1 MNIFTTNLIFITF
14 QQFNI
19 FLNYHHTSNINV
31 IKYKYLY
38 IILLCVFVLWLLKI
52 LWVYILWWCYST
64 HKQQNI
70 FIIFIILI
78 ISLHHQTE
86 FTLNYSDVIWTSI
99 IIDIRYNIS
108 WIQQYPSLSF
118 IKTSSFSTILMNI
131 FIFCFHFMIY
141 MIWIQDND
149 VISDGYVKQ
158 CYFMIFLIHFHF
170 ILWYLVIHQY
180 LFYYQHILLLQ
191 YIFMNIW

>member
-1 MNIFTTNLIFITF
+1 MYLHTQHYLMFIYYQLVYLFNIFKVLSSILNIFTTNLIFITF

-70 FIIFIILI
+70 FIIFIIHI

-86 FTLNYSDVIWTSI
+86 FTLNYSNVIWMSI
-99 IIDIRYNIS
+99 QYNIS
-108 WIQQYPSLSF
+108 WIQQYS
-118 IKTSSFSTILMNI
+118 
-131 FIFCFHFMIY
+131 
-141 MIWIQDND
+141 
-149 VISDGYVKQ
+149 
-158 CYFMIFLIHFHF
+158 
-170 ILWYLVIHQY
+170 
-180 LFYYQHILLLQ
+180 
-191 YIFMNIW
+191 